1 MPNSNL
7 DYINSVEYEDW
18 IDKLKQLEEIHD
30 DLTNRAN
37 ASRKLRYAEVDVE
50 VERGAG
56 RLDADELFIPCHV
69 INTNISRE
77 QSPYIQY
84 ITQSPRAVICEDEL
98 DPTIDLALLEKDLTK
113 KLRPDGW
120 QTDAYSNIDSFQCH
134 GYSVMETVY
143 DKTTPGHVRREHVP
157 LEDFAFFSDSK
168 DLQSLEIVSRRYY
181 YNRTKL
187 LGLCGNPDKPSVTD
201 FSREQ
206 VEKIIDQEPTSD
218 KYTDDTGVKDNTLY
232 RVYKKMFRV
241 NGVVMVAWAKTDV
254 CDDWLSTPHP
264 LFVGRREMD
273 QQPGIIDTIKSKLTG
288 VSPTKDGTETQYP
301 YFLYPYTISEDPTIT
316 NLKGRVFLDQD
327 IQEAITSCTSS
338 LVTKLR
344 RSAGLYFSRDE
355 NDPNGSILMD
365 KNISFRTGA
374 IFNSK
379 VTEMK
384 LDAPD
389 PMLFQAVQGLLQG
402 NVNETTQVN
411 FAVTNRKDSRK
422 TAKEM
427 EVGQQQSQQLTTV
440 QVVLYS
446 IANKEQYA
454 YEVGIIRSRV
464 QAGLITVNQQVRPL
478 YDRDI
483 AIKPSGDTDV
493 IEKQQLVQLF
503 MQSWP
508 VMQNTPLANA
518 FFMDMVKLMFP
529 LQAANYVNILQQAAQ
544 AQASGQAQQQ
554 AQAQQQ
560 LTGLVKQL
568 GEEIV
573 KLSQHPE
580 MFSDLGRI
588 HAYPIVENYAV
599 ELKKLGE
606 QQAMAQKQ
614 QGQK

>member
-1 MPNSNL
+1 MPNNNL
-7 DYINSVEYEDW
+7 DYINSVKYDDW
-18 IDKLKQLEEIHD
+18 LDKLKQLTEIHD

-84 ITQSPRAVICEDEL
+84 ITQSPRAVICEDEM
-98 DPTIDLALLEKDLTK
+98 DSSIDLSLLEKDLTK

-120 QTDAYSNIDSFQCH
+120 QIDAYSNIDSFQCH

-143 DKTTPGHVRREHVP
+143 DKTAPGHVRREHLP

-168 DLQSLEIVSRRYY
+168 DLQSLEVVSRRYY

-187 LGLCGNPDKPSVTD
+187 LGLCGDPDKPSVTD
-201 FSREQ
+201 FARDQ

-232 RVYKKMFRV
+232 RVYKCMFRV
-241 NGVVMVAWAKTDV
+241 NGTVMVAWMKSDV
-254 CDDWLSTPHP
+254 CDDWLSVPHN
-264 LFVGRREMD
+264 LFVGRTEVI
-273 QQPGIIDTIKSKLTG
+273 PGMLSQLKGKLTG
-288 VSPTKDGTETQYP
+288 APLTKESTESQYP
-301 YFLYPYTISEDPTIT
+301 YFLYPYTISEDPTIA

-344 RSAGLYFSRDE
+344 RSAGLYFSKDE

-365 KNISFRTGA
+365 KNISFRTGT

-379 VTEMK
+379 LTEMK

-402 NVNETTQVN
+402 NTNETTQVN

-446 IANKEQYA
+446 IANKEQFI
-454 YEVGIIRSRV
+454 YEIGIIRSRV
-464 QAGLITVNQQVRPL
+464 QAGLIKVNPQVRPQ

-483 AIKPSGDTDV
+483 AVKPSGDTDV
-493 IEKQQLVQLF
+493 IEKQQLIQLF

-518 FFMDMVKLMFP
+518 FFIDMVKLMFP
-529 LQAANYVNILQQAAQ
+529 AQAANYVTILQQAAQ
-544 AQASGQAQQQ
+544 AQASGQQQQQ

-573 KLSQHPE
+573 KLAAHPE
-580 MFSDLGRI
+580 MFSDVGRV
-588 HAYPIVENYAV
+588 HAFPIVENYAT

-606 QQAMAQKQ
+606 QQAAQQGAQKH
-614 QGQK
+614 K